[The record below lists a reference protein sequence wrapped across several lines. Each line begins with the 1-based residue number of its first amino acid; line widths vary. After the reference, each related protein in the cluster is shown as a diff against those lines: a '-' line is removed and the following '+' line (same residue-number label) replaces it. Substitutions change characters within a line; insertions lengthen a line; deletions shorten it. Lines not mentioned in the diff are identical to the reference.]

1 MIHHKSAFAG
11 TFHGGCVECAIP
23 STLLQFVCMI
33 EHSADVMAPLLQ
45 YNCYARYRE
54 GTATHRHSEDRDIPF
69 TVFLGT
75 SVYAKL
81 EKRLL
86 VEMLHEHGVSI
97 PYDRVLEASAQLGDA
112 AVSKYTEE
120 GVVCPAVMRKGL
132 FTTAAID
139 NIDHNPTATT
149 ATTSFHG
156 TSISLFQ
163 HLSTD
168 NEGEK
173 HESIRI
179 KDSKVKR
186 VPELPDSFTNI
197 HPAFSI
203 QSQYTIG
210 LKYK

>member
-1 MIHHKSAFAG
+1 MHQTVIA
-11 TFHGGCVECAIP
+11 
-23 STLLQFVCMI
+23 TLHQ
-33 EHSADVMAPLLQ
+33 Q
-45 YNCYARYRE
+45 
-54 GTATHRHSEDRDIPF
+54 
-69 TVFLGT
+69 
-75 SVYAKL
+75 
-81 EKRLL
+81 
-86 VEMLHEHGVSI
+86 
-97 PYDRVLEASAQLGDA
+97 QLGDA
-112 AVSKYTEE
+112 AVSKYMEE

-132 FTTAAID
+132 FTTAAMD

-186 VPELPDSFTNI
+186 VPELPDSLLI
-197 HPAFSI
+197 RRLDG
-203 QSQYTIG
+203 QQQ
-210 LKYK
+210 

>member
-1 MIHHKSAFAG
+1 M
-11 TFHGGCVECAIP
+11 
-23 STLLQFVCMI
+23 Q
-33 EHSADVMAPLLQ
+33 
-45 YNCYARYRE
+45 
-54 GTATHRHSEDRDIPF
+54 
-69 TVFLGT
+69 
-75 SVYAKL
+75 KL
-81 EKRLL
+81 EKRLP

-97 PYDRVLEASAQLGDA
+97 PYDRVLEVSAQLGDA
-112 AVSKYTEE
+112 AVSKYMEE

-132 FTTAAID
+132 FTTAAMD

-210 LKYK
+210 LRYK

>member
-1 MIHHKSAFAG
+1 M
-11 TFHGGCVECAIP
+11 
-23 STLLQFVCMI
+23 Q
-33 EHSADVMAPLLQ
+33 
-45 YNCYARYRE
+45 
-54 GTATHRHSEDRDIPF
+54 
-69 TVFLGT
+69 
-75 SVYAKL
+75 KL

-97 PYDRVLEASAQLGDA
+97 PYDRVLEVSAQLGDA
-112 AVSKYTEE
+112 GVSKYMEE
-120 GVVCPAVMRKGL
+120 GVVCPAGMRKGL
-132 FTTAAID
+132 FTTSAVD
-139 NIDHNPTATT
+139 NIDHIPTATT

-163 HLSTD
+163 HQSTD

-210 LKYK
+210 LRYK

>member
-1 MIHHKSAFAG
+1 M
-11 TFHGGCVECAIP
+11 
-23 STLLQFVCMI
+23 Q
-33 EHSADVMAPLLQ
+33 
-45 YNCYARYRE
+45 
-54 GTATHRHSEDRDIPF
+54 
-69 TVFLGT
+69 
-75 SVYAKL
+75 KL

-97 PYDRVLEASAQLGDA
+97 PYDRVLEVSAQLGDA
-112 AVSKYTEE
+112 AVSKYMEE

-132 FTTAAID
+132 FTTAAMD

-156 TSISLFQ
+156 TSISLFRN
-163 HLSTD
+163 LSTD

-186 VPELPDSFTNI
+186 VPNFLILSPTSILLSPSKVNIPLDLDTNNM
-197 HPAFSI
+197 
-203 QSQYTIG
+203 
-210 LKYK
+210 K